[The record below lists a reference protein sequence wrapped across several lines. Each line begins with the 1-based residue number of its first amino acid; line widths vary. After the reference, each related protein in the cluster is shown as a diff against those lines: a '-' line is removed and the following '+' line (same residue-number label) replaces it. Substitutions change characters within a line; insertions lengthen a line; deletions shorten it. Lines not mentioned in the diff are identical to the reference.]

1 MEKYDDY
8 AVANF
13 ESLKKMS
20 DEYKQGVDI
29 LQEERREERREE
41 QREERQDRQEERQE
55 DRKNIQLPKSEP
67 NQNGEDTISKRVK
80 KTNPTF
86 NLFLFA
92 LIVDLISNR

>member
-8 AVANF
+8 AIANF

-29 LQEERREERREE
+29 LQEERQEE
-41 QREERQDRQEERQE
+41 REERQENK
-55 DRKNIQLPKSEP
+55 KNEQLPESELKE
-67 NQNGEDTISKRVK
+67 NNENIVSKKVK

>member
-29 LQEERREERREE
+29 LQEERKE
-41 QREERQDRQEERQE
+41 DRQEERQE
-55 DRKNIQLPKSEP
+55 DRKTVQLPNSEL
-67 NQNGEDTISKRVK
+67 NKNSEDIVSKKVK

-92 LIVDLISNR
+92 LMVDLISNR